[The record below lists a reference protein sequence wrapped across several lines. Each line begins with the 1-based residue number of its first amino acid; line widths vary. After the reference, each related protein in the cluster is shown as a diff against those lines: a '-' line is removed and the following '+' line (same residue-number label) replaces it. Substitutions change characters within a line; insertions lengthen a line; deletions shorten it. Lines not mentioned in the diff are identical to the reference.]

1 MKQFSRTTVYIVVSI
16 LFHFTVLLYLPDL
29 SFEINMKKK
38 IPVEVELIKIP
49 LKSVKSEQD
58 LNALKQKEVYKGGE
72 NKKGNPSPSGIIKP
86 NVELPI
92 VSVLEK
98 IPVSDVPKNNNDIS
112 MSVRDNTQIN
122 VGKEIKSV
130 EAGLSKNSEN
140 LQGKGKS
147 SNLIGRNDFF
157 EIKSN
162 SNADRKIIHIPDKPT
177 FSLESNTKVNLRFS
191 IDSKGIPYSIVLLNK
206 SNPNIENIAV
216 KFVNGLRFES
226 VPYKTVDTV
235 EITLFFNVR

>member
-1 MKQFSRTTVYIVVSI
+1 MKQFGRTTTYIVVS
-16 LFHFTVLLYLPDL
+16 LLLHFTIMLYLPNIN
-29 SFEINMKKK
+29 FEINMKKK
-38 IPVEVELIKIP
+38 IPIELELIKIP

-58 LNALKQKEVYKGGE
+58 LIALKQKEVYKGE
-72 NKKGNPSPSGIIKP
+72 NKKESSSTSGIIKP

-98 IPVSDVPKNNNDIS
+98 IPVSDVSKNNNDIS
-112 MSVRDNTQIN
+112 VSIKDNAKIN

-140 LQGKGKS
+140 LQGKGRS
-147 SNLIGRNDFF
+147 SNTIGKNDFF

-162 SNADRKIIHIPDKPT
+162 SNVERKIIHIPDKPT

-191 IDSKGIPYSIVLLNK
+191 IDSKGIPYSIILLNK
-206 SNPNIENIAV
+206 TNPNIENIAV